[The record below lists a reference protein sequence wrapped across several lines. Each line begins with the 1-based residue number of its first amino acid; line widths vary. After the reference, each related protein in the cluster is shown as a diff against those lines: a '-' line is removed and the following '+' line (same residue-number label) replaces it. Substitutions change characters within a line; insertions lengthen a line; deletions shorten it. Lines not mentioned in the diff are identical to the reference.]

1 MAKPEVLEILISA
14 DGERM
19 LITAHN
25 FKGRGCEAAVKA
37 FSSGGEILQSGPTAE
52 YYQREDQE
60 KHTTQR
66 Q

>member
-1 MAKPEVLEILISA
+1 MAKPQALEILISA

-19 LITAHN
+19 IVTAHN
-25 FKGRGCEAAVKA
+25 FKGKGCEAAVKA
-37 FSSGGEILQSGPTAE
+37 FCSGEVIEAGPTAE

-60 KHTTQR
+60 QYLTQG